1 MGVKANICVFF
12 FLCLAVVLVSGKT
25 GRDPQIGDCK
35 IKCEQIRG
43 AEQDQ
48 KLRCKQQCEQ
58 QYQEKQ
64 GQRQG
69 GRGGGSGQYDIIYA
83 QEEQDIQKMVEECH
97 QGCQGSQGEQQRP
110 QCFQSCMQKQFQ
122 EHQKR
127 KSGDT
132 SRKGRGS
139 QTGRQQ
145 QQSNNPYVFQE
156 QHFTAK
162 LETEQ
167 GNIRFL
173 QKFTDRSDLFQ
184 GIEKYR
190 VAFLEA
196 EPQTFVMPNHFDAD
210 ALVYVVNGEGT
221 ITLINQDSRQTHN
234 IKRGDIFHVPSGLS
248 VYLINRNNN
257 ERLVLAKILRTVS
270 VPGELQTFFSVGVE
284 NPESSIFNA
293 FSTEVLEAAF
303 NTDRDSLERLFNPQQ
318 QQGGVFKKVTEEQIK
333 QLTGKDEVQTWPFGE
348 KKGPYNIYKNKPTVA
363 NENGVLYE
371 VDSDDYNELKE
382 INVAFSLYNITQ
394 GSMAGPFYH
403 AKATVA
409 LVVTKGE
416 GMFEMACPHL
426 SEQQSSRSRSS
437 SGFNPSYQ
445 KVSSNLRRGTVVV
458 VPAGHPVV
466 IEAANQDL
474 EIVSFGLKT
483 DKNEWFPL
491 AGRDNVMSQW
501 EDEAIELAF
510 GVPVKE
516 VQQVIQKQNQR
527 LFFKGPVRRGRAF
540 A

>member
-1 MGVKANICVFF
+1 MGVKANVCVFF
-12 FLCLAVVLVSGKT
+12 LLCLAVVLVSGKT
-25 GRDPQIGDCK
+25 GRDPEIGDCK
-35 IKCEQIRG
+35 IKCEQLRG
-43 AEQDQ
+43 AEQDE
-48 KLRCKQQCEQ
+48 KLRCKSQCEQ

-64 GQRQG
+64 RQRQG
-69 GRGGGSGQYDIIYA
+69 GQGSRGGGSGQYDIIYA
-83 QEEQDIQKMVEECH
+83 QEEQDIQKMVEDCH
-97 QGCQGSQGEQQRP
+97 QGCQGSQGEQERP
-110 QCFQSCMQKQFQ
+110 QCFQTCMKKQFQ
-122 EHQKR
+122 EHQGR
-127 KSGDT
+127 RSGDT
-132 SRKGRGS
+132 SRRGRGS

-156 QHFTAK
+156 EHFTAK

-210 ALVYVVNGEGT
+210 ALIYVQNGEGT
-221 ITLINQDSRQTHN
+221 ITLINEDSRQTYN
-234 IKRGDIFHVPSGLS
+234 IKRGDILHVPAGLS

-257 ERLVLAKILRTVS
+257 ERLVLAKILHTVS

-333 QLTGKDEVQTWPFGE
+333 QLTGKEEGQAWPFGQKKGQ
-348 KKGPYNIYKNKPTVA
+348 KKGPYNIYKNKPSVA

-371 VDSDDYNELKE
+371 VDSDDFNELRD

-426 SEQQSSRSRSS
+426 SELQQSYRTST
-437 SGFNPSYQ
+437 GFNPSYQ
-445 KVSSNLRRGTVVV
+445 KVSANLRRGTVVV
-458 VPAGHPVV
+458 VPAGHPIV

-491 AGRDNVMSQW
+491 VR
-501 EDEAIELAF
+501 
-510 GVPVKE
+510 
-516 VQQVIQKQNQR
+516 
-527 LFFKGPVRRGRAF
+527 KG
-540 A
+540 